1 MTTERMLELIL
12 LQNIA
17 KGLTGSEPII
27 NRKVYI
33 TDGKLII
40 NRKVY
45 SLPKLYRRLQE
56 LEEEFLNPYVID
68 NAEKS
73 E

>member
-12 LQNIA
+12 
-17 KGLTGSEPII
+17 
-27 NRKVYI
+27 
-33 TDGKLII
+33 
-40 NRKVY
+40 
-45 SLPKLYRRLQE
+45 LQE

>member
-17 KGLTGSEPII
+17 KGLTGS
-27 NRKVYI
+27 
-33 TDGKLII
+33 KLII
-40 NRKVY
+40 NHKVY
-45 SLPKLYRRLQE
+45 SLSKLYRRLQE
-56 LEEEFLNPYVID
+56 LEEEFSNPYVID

>member
-1 MTTERMLELIL
+1 MTTERMLGLIL

-17 KGLTGSEPII
+17 KGWVGSKLIV
-27 NRKVYI
+27 NRKM
-33 TDGKLII
+33 
-40 NRKVY
+40 Y
-45 SLPKLYRRLQE
+45 SLSKLSRRLQE

>member
-17 KGLTGSEPII
+17 KGWVGS
-27 NRKVYI
+27 
-33 TDGKLII
+33 KLII
-40 NRKVY
+40 NRKMY
-45 SLPKLYRRLQE
+45 SLSKLSRRLQE

>member
-12 LQNIA
+12 LRNIV
-17 KGLTGSEPII
+17 KGWMGSKLIV
-27 NRKVYI
+27 NRKM
-33 TDGKLII
+33 
-40 NRKVY
+40 Y
-45 SLPKLYRRLQE
+45 SLSKLSRRLRE

>member
-17 KGLTGSEPII
+17 KGWVGSKLIV
-27 NRKVYI
+27 NRKM
-33 TDGKLII
+33 
-40 NRKVY
+40 Y
-45 SLPKLYRRLQE
+45 SLSKLSRRLQE
-56 LEEEFLNPYVID
+56 LEEEFLNPYVIG

>member
-17 KGLTGSEPII
+17 KGLTGSEP
-27 NRKVYI
+27 
-33 TDGKLII
+33 II